1 MLFYRNWKSSR
12 IGDVNIGMSV
22 AEFLQAVC
30 TDILAIYYGL
40 TTICNANSDEENAT
54 PEFTLLVQDLAS
66 TRNFPVK

>member
-1 MLFYRNWKSSR
+1 
-12 IGDVNIGMSV
+12 MSV